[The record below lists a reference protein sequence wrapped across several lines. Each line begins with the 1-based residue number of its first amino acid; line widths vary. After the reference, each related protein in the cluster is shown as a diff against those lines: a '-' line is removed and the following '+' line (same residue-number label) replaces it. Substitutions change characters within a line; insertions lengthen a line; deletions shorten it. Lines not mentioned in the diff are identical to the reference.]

1 MYDNMGNK
9 KRATCFITMLQN
21 ELTLGRTR
29 RGGGGGWMTPPY
41 SYSEFFFLEDETS
54 ALDVFN
60 SCSFIPCAHFETSLV
75 MGKK

>member
-29 RGGGGGWMTPPY
+29 RGGGGVDDTP
-41 SYSEFFFLEDETS
+41 LE
-54 ALDVFN
+54 LF
-60 SCSFIPCAHFETSLV
+60 
-75 MGKK
+75 